1 MAGVANPSASAARWR
16 SLGLLAC
23 ATLLAVLLLGAVT
36 VPFIAWP
43 DTIARAGKPTI
54 VVLLLVFAVLPAVV
68 LVMLRR
74 GRSDARAVLLLLGVV
89 AALFGIQVFARM
101 IIGGHPVAAV
111 ASGVG
116 LLAGVGCVVAAV
128 GLIKARG
135 RDELEEL
142 RAQAAA
148 RRAARQAGTGGSG
161 RGANAGVGGT
171 DASARTGGDPDPG
184 GVNAGD
190 PDPGGVNAGDT
201 SAGGANAGD
210 TSAGGANAG
219 DTSAGGGEPSANGE
233 RPPGT

>member
-1 MAGVANPSASAARWR
+1 MAGAANPTASAARWR

-148 RRAARQAGTGGSG
+148 QRAARQAGAGGSSG
-161 RGANAGVGGT
+161 RGTDVGGT
-171 DASARTGGDPDPG
+171 DAG
-184 GVNAGD
+184 
-190 PDPGGVNAGDT
+190 T
-201 SAGGANAGD
+201 SAGGAD
-210 TSAGGANAG
+210 AG